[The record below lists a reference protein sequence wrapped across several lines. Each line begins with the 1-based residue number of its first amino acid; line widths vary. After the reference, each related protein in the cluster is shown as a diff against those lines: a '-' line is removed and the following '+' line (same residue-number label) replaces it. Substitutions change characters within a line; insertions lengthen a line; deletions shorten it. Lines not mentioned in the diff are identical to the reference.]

1 MHATL
6 AELRL
11 IAGIEASRISFNWE
25 VMEKEYERNEV
36 LESFDYAAAITTGL
50 EDRYTLLMDSGYPLD
65 VDKEMD
71 TPSAAFAELLYLT
84 DELIASYILLDLR
97 DRLAAIEAVLV

>member
-1 MHATL
+1 MHSTL

-11 IAGIEASRISFNWE
+11 IAGIEASKISFNWE
-25 VMEKEYERNEV
+25 VLEKEYERNEV
-36 LESFDYAAAITTGL
+36 LASFDYAATITTGL
-50 EDRYTLLMDSGYPLD
+50 EDRYTLLMDSGYPVD
-65 VDKEMD
+65 VD
-71 TPSAAFAELLYLT
+71 TPSAAFAELLYIT